1 MDFPYQIEFDALR
14 AKFEALD
21 AQVTNSPRAQSVTNG
36 EMISQSDTLGAD
48 IQELKTS
55 LGELS
60 AKNTD
65 MITQLEER
73 IVSNTQK
80 IAESVEEQNAR
91 HTEMM
96 GLVLQLREEIR
107 QLKQGTVNQ
116 GYSASPSHSRIIEP
130 TLSDV
135 SPMEIIEAEQ
145 LPQVKSGKTFWW
157 HSRMVY
163 SGIYQIQ
170 VSNPER

>member
-1 MDFPYQIEFDALR
+1 MDSPCQIEFDTLR

-21 AQVTNSPRAQSVTNG
+21 AQVTNSSRAQSVTNG

-107 QLKQGTVNQ
+107 QVKQGTVNQ
-116 GYSASPSHSRIIEP
+116 RYSASPSHSSIIEHNP
-130 TLSDV
+130 PDV
-135 SPMEIIEAEQ
+135 NPMEIMEAEQ
-145 LPQVKSGKTFWW
+145 LPQVDSGKMF
-157 HSRMVY
+157 
-163 SGIYQIQ
+163 
-170 VSNPER
+170 